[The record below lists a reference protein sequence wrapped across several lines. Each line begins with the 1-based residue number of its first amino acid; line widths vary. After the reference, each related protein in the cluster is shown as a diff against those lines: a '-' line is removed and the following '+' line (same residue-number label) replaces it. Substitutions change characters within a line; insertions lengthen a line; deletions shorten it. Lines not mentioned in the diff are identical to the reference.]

1 MKKNKLDPFFLA
13 IILISIIGTFFI
25 FKSLPDQVPMHW
37 NIKGEVDDYSA
48 KSFVYLTA
56 LLPLALYFIMKII
69 PQIDPQKDA
78 YDKHRNA
85 YSATM
90 FSVILF
96 LIGIHW
102 MTIGYALGYPL
113 DIIKYI
119 MVALGILFIII
130 GNYMPQIKFN
140 YFFGIRTPWTLSSE
154 KVWKQ
159 THAVG
164 GYLYFIMGAIF
175 ILSSFFNNDISFYIS
190 IGSIIFVSIVTVIYS
205 YILFRSEKSNNYK
218 EKI

>member
-13 IILISIIGTFFI
+13 IILLSIIGTFLI